1 MGSEI
6 TYKHLFGKTYQIN
19 VTLYRDCGGKK
30 LNGQGGGTSTENS
43 TDLNEAYIRTIS
55 TACQNKNIG
64 NGITLSK
71 ISFENILLHLHQK
84 KLPKYKDPTP
94 TLLKGDPYSA
104 RG

>member
-6 TYKHLFGKTYQIN
+6 TYTHLFGKTYQIN
-19 VTLYRDCGGKK
+19 VTLYRDCRGKK

-43 TDLNEAYIRTIS
+43 TDLTQAYIRTIS

-71 ISFENILLHLHQK
+71 ISFENINRAQFIFNAIQIILFVNLS
-84 KLPKYKDPTP
+84 Y
-94 TLLKGDPYSA
+94 
-104 RG
+104 